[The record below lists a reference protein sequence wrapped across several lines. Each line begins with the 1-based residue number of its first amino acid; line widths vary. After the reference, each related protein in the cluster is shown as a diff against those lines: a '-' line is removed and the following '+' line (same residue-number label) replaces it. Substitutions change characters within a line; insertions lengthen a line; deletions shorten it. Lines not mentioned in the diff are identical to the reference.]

1 MAQATA
7 KALPVA
13 KPIAFNRVLALVY
26 LVMAL
31 GLAITAVVSSSV
43 STNPEFM
50 KRILYNPWFAFGLFL
65 IQIFVVVAISGAVMR
80 LSPGVAFLLFLL
92 YSALTGLAISA
103 IFIYYSNSTIAY
115 TFWVTAGMFLF
126 ASVIGL
132 VIRRDLSGL
141 GMFLLLA
148 LAGWMFGLFLTWF
161 FPFARRPGTLPRLH
175 QLVPPTAAHF
185 EKIVCGCFSPQH
197 LLKPELWENHGML
210 MRVSTAGR

>member
-103 IFIYYSNSTIAY
+103 IFI
-115 TFWVTAGMFLF
+115 
-126 ASVIGL
+126 
-132 VIRRDLSGL
+132 
-141 GMFLLLA
+141 
-148 LAGWMFGLFLTWF
+148 
-161 FPFARRPGTLPRLH
+161 
-175 QLVPPTAAHF
+175 
-185 EKIVCGCFSPQH
+185 
-197 LLKPELWENHGML
+197 
-210 MRVSTAGR
+210 